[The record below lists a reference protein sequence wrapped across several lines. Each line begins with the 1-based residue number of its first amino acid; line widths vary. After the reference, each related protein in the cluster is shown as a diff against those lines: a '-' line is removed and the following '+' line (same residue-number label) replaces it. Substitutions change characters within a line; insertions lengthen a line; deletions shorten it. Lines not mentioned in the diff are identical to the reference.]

1 MDKNGEYSAETYA
14 RWIQEDINERGLSI
28 LKAMHFLWEYKE
40 TGKNAKPMS
49 KELELEVLQLVIN
62 NNK

>member
-28 LKAMHFLWEYKE
+28 LKAMHLLWEYKE

-49 KELELEVLQLVIN
+49 KELELEVLQLVID